1 MNSKKLMRTGH
12 WHWVNSAKKKGYDQG
27 EHSISGLSFKYCID
41 TKTREAASAL
51 YWGALY
57 SWI

>member
-27 EHSISGLSFKYCID
+27 EHSISGLWFKYCID

-51 YWGALY
+51 Y
-57 SWI
+57 